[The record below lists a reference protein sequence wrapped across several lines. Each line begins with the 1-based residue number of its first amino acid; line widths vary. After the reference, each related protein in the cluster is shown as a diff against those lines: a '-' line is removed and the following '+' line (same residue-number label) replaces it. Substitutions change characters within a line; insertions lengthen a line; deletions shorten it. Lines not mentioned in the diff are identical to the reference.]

1 MKIASQPL
9 PRADTLQTPEVRP
22 EVLVAGAGPVGLMT
36 ALALAEQ
43 GIQAQVLDQEKRP
56 AARSY
61 ALALHPQ
68 SLRLLGEVGLAD
80 ELLARA
86 HRIERLVF
94 YEGTERRA
102 ELDLTALPAERPFVA
117 VLPQQILEST
127 LESALKRRGA
137 PVLWSYRLA
146 ELHLGGGG
154 AAALVERR
162 GAAGAEDGFDIRPG
176 LVIGADGHRSLVRH
190 ALQSSYVEMAPAETF
205 AVFELITDGPPE
217 SEARIVFGGDG
228 ASGYKTGALWPLGN
242 RRYRWSLQ
250 VDAWEGFEEPRFKSR
265 LYPEVGDEPFP
276 YLVRDKLNELLAALA
291 PWFDAGPFEVVWS
304 MAVRFERRLAGR
316 FGHGKAWLAGDAAH
330 LTSPVGAQSMN
341 MGLREGYDL
350 ARRIGSILRE
360 DYPPDLLESYDARYR
375 HEWRQLLGARGK
387 AEPGPHADPWVRRHA
402 ARILPCVPASG
413 DDLILLLRQIGLV
426 LPVDHHPAHP
436 RG

>member
-1 MKIASQPL
+1 MKIAPQSL
-9 PRADTLQTPEVRP
+9 ERAETQQIPEERP
-22 EVLVAGAGPVGLMT
+22 EVLVVGAGPVGLLA

-43 GIQAQVLDQEKRP
+43 GIRVQIVDQERRP

-68 SLRLLGEVGLAD
+68 SLRLLDEVGLAGD
-80 ELLARA
+80 LLARA
-86 HRIERLVF
+86 HRIERVAF

-102 ELDLTALPAERPFVA
+102 ELDFTALPAEFPFVA
-117 VLPQQILEST
+117 VLPQQILEGS
-127 LESALKRRGA
+127 LESALKQRGV
-137 PVLWSYRLA
+137 PVLWNHRVA

-162 GAAGAEDGFDIRPG
+162 GPSGVEDGFDVRPE
-176 LVIGADGHRSLVRH
+176 LLIGADGHHSIVRH
-190 ALQSSYVEMAPAETF
+190 ALQASYVEMAPAELF
-205 AVFELITDGPPE
+205 AVFELVADGPAE
-217 SEARIVFGGDG
+217 SEARVVF
-228 ASGYKTGALWPLGN
+228 SGNKTGVLWPLGG

-276 YLVRDKLNELLAALA
+276 YLVRDKLGELISELA
-291 PWFDAGPFEVVWS
+291 PWFAAELGGEIVWS

-330 LTSPVGAQSMN
+330 LTSPIGAQSMN
-341 MGLREGYDL
+341 VGIREAYDL
-350 ARRIGSILRE
+350 ARRFGFILRE
-360 DYPPDLLESYDARYR
+360 DYPPELLESYETGRR

-387 AEPGPHADPWVRRHA
+387 PEPGPATDPWVRKHA
-402 ARILPCVPASG
+402 ARILPCVPGSG
-413 DDLILLLRQIGLV
+413 DDLVLLLRQLGLV
-426 LPVDHHPAHP
+426 LPVDHHPAPP
-436 RG
+436 RD